1 MNNSIT
7 IITAFFDIGRGN
19 WNRKNGRS
27 NSLECT
33 NNTYYKYFSR
43 LAKLENTI
51 VVFTTSDLQEKIL
64 SMRKGK
70 TTHIIT
76 INLHKKFKFIIKK
89 IERIQSSGTFKQ
101 LIDPKL
107 LRFPEYW
114 SPEYVL
120 INNLKPY
127 FVKKAIDLG
136 LVDNALAAWVDFG
149 YIRNNENIYGIN
161 EWYHPFSENK
171 IHLFTIQDTSNL
183 TDEQSILK
191 TILSNDPH
199 IIGGV
204 LVASKE
210 KWPEFCRIVF
220 ETQKKF
226 LSSGII
232 DDDQGVFLT
241 CVSKYPNIFQLNYL
255 GYMKWRNVFKLFNN
269 GSKYNRL
276 MRLAISL
283 KLIR

>member
-19 WNRKNGRS
+19 WNRKNGRP

-33 NNTYYKYFSR
+33 NETYFKYFNR
-43 LAKLENTI
+43 LAKLDNDMI
-51 VVFTTSDLQEKIL
+51 IFTTSDLQEEIL

-70 TTHIIT
+70 VTHIIT
-76 INLHKKFKFIIKK
+76 INLDKKFKFILKK
-89 IERIQSSGTFKQ
+89 IAQIQNSDEFKK
-101 LIDPKL
+101 LIKPKL
-107 LRFPEYW
+107 LRAPEYW
-114 SPEYVL
+114 SPQYVL
-120 INNLKPY
+120 INNLKPF

-136 LVDNALAAWVDFG
+136 LVDNEFAAWVDFG
-149 YIRNNENIYGIN
+149 YIRNNESIYGIT
-161 EWYHPFSENK
+161 EWCHSFNPNK
-171 IHLFTIQDTSNL
+171 IHLFSIQNTLNL
-183 TDEQSILK
+183 ADKNAILE
-191 TILSNDPH
+191 TILNNNPH

-210 KWPEFCRIVF
+210 KWPEFYQTVF
-220 ETQKKF
+220 ETQKEF
-226 LSSGII
+226 LSSGIV